1 MADDFRNADP
11 DGQLG
16 YAQVEY
22 GFESV
27 VEELLEL
34 KLLRCDDALEEKL
47 IGRGDAA
54 GEVARLEVD
63 DE

>member
-27 VEELLEL
+27 VVVEELVEL
-34 KLLRCDDALEEKL
+34 KLLRCDEALEEKL
-47 IGRGDAA
+47 IGRGDVP
-54 GEVARLEVD
+54 GEVARL

>member
-27 VEELLEL
+27 VVVEELVEL

-47 IGRGDAA
+47 IGRRDVP
-54 GEVARLEVD
+54 GEVARL